1 MQEMNEKEGATISR
15 DTKRE
20 VNTDTARLNSMNFP
34 IRCSHFILH
43 NIQRSGLPNPIWAVK
58 KPAPLFSYFCTIF
71 NPARQTRAVSP
82 VKNSRI
88 RGEWEYVREGRRII

>member
-43 NIQRSGLPNPIWAVK
+43 NIQRSGLPNPIWAV
-58 KPAPLFSYFCTIF
+58 
-71 NPARQTRAVSP
+71 
-82 VKNSRI
+82 
-88 RGEWEYVREGRRII
+88 

>member
-34 IRCSHFILH
+34 RCSHFILH
-43 NIQRSGLPNPIWAVK
+43 NIQRSGLPNPIWAV
-58 KPAPLFSYFCTIF
+58 
-71 NPARQTRAVSP
+71 
-82 VKNSRI
+82 
-88 RGEWEYVREGRRII
+88 